1 MDSFLTEQ
9 QIEELVNFDHVESDL
24 SDLIEEQNDF
34 NMNEYLNSNY
44 DYWLTMSVPTSTVN
58 VLPYMMELRDTW
70 RRQNFTFTKEQQ
82 EEYDILLAARR
93 ERVRYFYDNDL
104 VSKGGLRKREVE
116 VQEEEDWH
124 QGDDQETGCPLLT
137 FVASKYTIGTVETA
151 DENLR
156 TIYHWSLW

>member
-70 RRQNFTFTKEQQ
+70 RRQNFTLTKEQQ
-82 EEYDILLAARR
+82 EEYDILLNARR
-93 ERVRYFYDNDL
+93 ERVKYFYDNDL
-104 VSKGGLRKREVE
+104 VSKGGLRKRE
-116 VQEEEDWH
+116 EETEDWYKWG
-124 QGDDQETGCPLLT
+124 QPDNWLSPIDFLGFLCFT
-137 FVASKYTIGTVETA
+137 K
-151 DENLR
+151 
-156 TIYHWSLW
+156 